1 MFLLRCLFWLGL
13 VFFQIAQRE
22 GANPSA
28 VLDPAAASQ
37 SASVDRM
44 AAKAAARQC
53 QTRPGACVAL
63 AATAAKFVKIDALAL
78 SRDTL
83 SRRDRKSVWRES
95 E

>member
-28 VLDPAAASQ
+28 VFDPAAASRG
-37 SASVDRM
+37 ASLDQM
-44 AAKAAARQC
+44 AAKAAARHC
-53 QTRPGACVAL
+53 QIRPGACVAL
-63 AATAAKFVKIDALAL
+63 AATAAKFVKIDAVAP

-83 SRRDRKSVWRES
+83 TRRDRKTVWRES